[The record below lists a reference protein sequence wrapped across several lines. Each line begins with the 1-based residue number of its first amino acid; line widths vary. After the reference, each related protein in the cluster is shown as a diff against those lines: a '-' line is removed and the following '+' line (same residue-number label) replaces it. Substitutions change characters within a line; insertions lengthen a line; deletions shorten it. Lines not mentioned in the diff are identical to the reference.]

1 MKVIKQVKGI
11 RVTATGYHASVP
23 ALYKPRI
30 KGIKT
35 IEGERFYVDTDGKL
49 YKPHLFDAM
58 FKTVRGKVQHYT
70 YKGEN
75 PNLRLREG

>member
-1 MKVIKQVKGI
+1 MKVIKHVKGI

-23 ALYKPRI
+23 VLHKPLI

-35 IEGERFYVDTDGKL
+35 IEGEKFYVDADGKL

-58 FKTVRGKVQHYT
+58 FKTVRGKVHHHA

-75 PNLRLREG
+75 PGAKFRK